1 MQKSRN
7 NRRNKEKGFP
17 ISELLPIGSE
27 NAIPGE
33 QLKQII
39 GCKSIRELQN
49 MIADERSR
57 GAIICSGSGKGYWK
71 PKDRKEIEKFYRSM
85 ASRAKNIL
93 LALKSAKDA
102 LQIPEGQ
109 EELFGNGEQFH
120 ERSVDHGE

>member
-7 NRRNKEKGFP
+7 NRRSEKKGFP
-17 ISELLPIGSE
+17 IVELLPIGKE

-33 QLKQII
+33 QLKQLV

-85 ASRAKNIL
+85 ASRANNII

-109 EELFGNGEQFH
+109 EELFGNDEQFQD
-120 ERSVDHGE
+120 RSGEHGE

>member
-7 NRRNKEKGFP
+7 NRRKKEKRFP
-17 ISELLPIGSE
+17 IVELLPVGRE

-33 QLKQII
+33 QLRQLV

-93 LALKSAKDA
+93 LALKSAQDV

-109 EELFGNGEQFH
+109 EELFGNGEQFQDG
-120 ERSVDHGE
+120 SVDHGA

>member
-7 NRRNKEKGFP
+7 NRRSEEKGFP
-17 ISELLPIGSE
+17 IVELLPIGKE

-33 QLKQII
+33 QLRQIV
-39 GCKSIRELQN
+39 GCKSIRELQS

-57 GAIICSGSGKGYWK
+57 GALICSGSGKGYWK

-109 EELFGNGEQFH
+109 EELFGNDEQLQEGSADYGE
-120 ERSVDHGE
+120 